1 MKLNQ
6 QTDIPKLV
14 STTITLLVLL
24 LLVAT
29 PRSLL
34 AKPEIRFEKKK
45 ISIQGKIITV
55 EMADNEEKSQLGL
68 MYRNKL
74 NENEG
79 MLFVFDDESVKNF
92 WMKNTFIPLSI
103 GFFDRN
109 KTLVDV
115 QDMEPVK
122 SELQTNIPSYES
134 KKPAK
139 YALEVT
145 RGWYKKHKI
154 KLGSKFSFSN

>member
-24 LLVAT
+24 LLIAT

-34 AKPEIRFEKKK
+34 AKTEIQFEKKK

-55 EMADNEEKSQLGL
+55 ELADNEEKSQLGL
-68 MYRNKL
+68 MYRTKL

-79 MLFVFDDESVKNF
+79 MLFVFDDESVKKF

>member
-6 QTDIPKLV
+6 QTDNPKLV

-24 LLVAT
+24 LLIAT

-34 AKPEIRFEKKK
+34 AKTEIRFEKKK

-55 EMADNEEKSQLGL
+55 ELADNEEKSQLGL
-68 MYRNKL
+68 MYRTKL

-103 GFFDRN
+103 GFFDKN